1 MSLTHLATN
10 LNSFLILTHMVTHR
24 QFTLV
29 EFQVSYNKFDLV
41 CYSEDCS
48 SNKYVY
54 KGYLPN
60 LLVITLLPWIFVYW
74 ARYFKFWLLAYF
86 LILLNSAK
94 FEEDWTTFILD
105 ILQLVN
111 YKNKKHQP
119 CKMCNINVVQS
130 FPNFAQFGKIKNKQV
145 SKIWSI

>member
-1 MSLTHLATN
+1 MPLTHLATN
-10 LNSFLILTHMVTHR
+10 LNSFLILTHMATHQ

-60 LLVITLLPWIFVYW
+60 LLVITLLPRIFVYW

-86 LILLNSAK
+86 W
-94 FEEDWTTFILD
+94 FCWTVQSLRKIGQHLYYTFFDVFCFFNLPKIKRGD
-105 ILQLVN
+105 P
-111 YKNKKHQP
+111 Y
-119 CKMCNINVVQS
+119 INVVQS
-130 FPNFAQFGKIKNKQV
+130 SSKFAQF
-145 SKIWSI
+145 SKI